1 MLGFG
6 AIALDA
12 QGTNVAPPA
21 IHHDLGGGFI
31 GLQWIVTGYTLV
43 FSALGRSQ
51 SPRPACCT
59 AANRP
64 PGHRCSWRPDR
75 RPYLPNSSLI

>member
-51 SPRPACCT
+51 SPQASLLHGCKS
-59 AANRP
+59 ASWP
-64 PGHRCSWRPDR
+64 PLLLAP
-75 RPYLPNSSLI
+75 

>member
-31 GLQWIVTGYTLV
+31 GLQWTVTGYTLM
-43 FSALGRSQ
+43 FSALGLFAVARASLLRGCK
-51 SPRPACCT
+51 SASWPRLLLAP
-59 AANRP
+59 
-64 PGHRCSWRPDR
+64 
-75 RPYLPNSSLI
+75 